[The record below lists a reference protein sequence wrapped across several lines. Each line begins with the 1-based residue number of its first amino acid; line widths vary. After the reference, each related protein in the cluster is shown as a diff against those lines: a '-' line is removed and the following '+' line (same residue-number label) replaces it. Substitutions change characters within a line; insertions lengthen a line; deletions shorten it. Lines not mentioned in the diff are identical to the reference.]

1 MRLCFLYWVGIGL
14 LHLNNRNMNI
24 INLNIYGICN
34 MAVHICANG
43 GGEFNPKKNK
53 KKFDKRRKGGRNAWL
68 FKFAW
73 YCLIKLV
80 VQQV

>member
-1 MRLCFLYWVGIGL
+1 
-14 LHLNNRNMNI
+14 
-24 INLNIYGICN
+24 
-34 MAVHICANG
+34 MAVYICANG
-43 GGEFNPKKNK
+43 GGEEFNPKKNK

>member
-1 MRLCFLYWVGIGL
+1 MREW
-14 LHLNNRNMNI
+14 
-24 INLNIYGICN
+24 
-34 MAVHICANG
+34 G
-43 GGEFNPKKNK
+43 GEEFNPKKNK

-80 VQQV
+80 VQQVEGEREKFFDIAVEKKLKKSNKIKKKA

>member
-34 MAVHICANG
+34 MAVYICVNG

-68 FKFAW
+68 FKF
-73 YCLIKLV
+73 V

>member
-1 MRLCFLYWVGIGL
+1 MLQKSKMGYFA
-14 LHLNNRNMNI
+14 MN
-24 INLNIYGICN
+24 
-34 MAVHICANG
+34 ANA
-43 GGEFNPKKNK
+43 NPKKMSKEIK

>member
-1 MRLCFLYWVGIGL
+1 
-14 LHLNNRNMNI
+14 
-24 INLNIYGICN
+24 
-34 MAVHICANG
+34 MAVYICANEG

>member
-1 MRLCFLYWVGIGL
+1 MQYGCLYMREWGE
-14 LHLNNRNMNI
+14 
-24 INLNIYGICN
+24 
-34 MAVHICANG
+34 
-43 GGEFNPKKNK
+43 EFNPKKNK

>member
-1 MRLCFLYWVGIGL
+1 MR
-14 LHLNNRNMNI
+14 
-24 INLNIYGICN
+24 
-34 MAVHICANG
+34 G
-43 GGEFNPKKNK
+43 GDLILKKIKKSLTKGGKEKNK

>member
-1 MRLCFLYWVGIGL
+1 MLQKSKMGYFA
-14 LHLNNRNMNI
+14 MN
-24 INLNIYGICN
+24 
-34 MAVHICANG
+34 ANA
-43 GGEFNPKKNK
+43 NPKKNVKKNK

>member
-1 MRLCFLYWVGIGL
+1 
-14 LHLNNRNMNI
+14 
-24 INLNIYGICN
+24 
-34 MAVHICANG
+34 MAVYICANG
-43 GGEFNPKKNK
+43 GRNLIQKKIK